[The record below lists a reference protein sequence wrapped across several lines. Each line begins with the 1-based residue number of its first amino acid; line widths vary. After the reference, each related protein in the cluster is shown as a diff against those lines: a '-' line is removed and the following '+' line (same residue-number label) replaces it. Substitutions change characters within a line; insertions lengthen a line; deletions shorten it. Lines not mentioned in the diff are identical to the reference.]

1 MDFHSV
7 SRLSVLLSKSFS
19 QDFFKLLVTYKDIS
33 ASEAASRFDLHIK
46 TAQDFLEELFALDI
60 VGREEVYE
68 KKRPYFRYSL
78 IKKKFTLDI
87 DLTSLYEKPAN
98 NHQLE
103 EKIRERKNARVQFTT
118 AGTNDYLSTIVILIG
133 EGRQH
138 KERKISLTK
147 IQGRFL
153 FFLPFPTEHPK
164 SIEEILQRSGLDE
177 SNSAEIFDI
186 VELLKEYKVI
196 EVEK

>member
-1 MDFHSV
+1 MDFHSI
-7 SRLSVLLSKSFS
+7 SRLSVLLSKSFA
-19 QDFFKLLVTYKDIS
+19 QDFLKLLVTYKDIS

-78 IKKKFTLDI
+78 KKKKITLDI
-87 DLTSLYEKPAN
+87 DLTSLYEKSTD

-103 EKIRERKNARVQFTT
+103 LKIREKKNARVQFST
-118 AGTNDYLSTIVILIG
+118 AGTNDYLTTVVILIG
-133 EGRQH
+133 KGRQH

-153 FFLPFPTEHPK
+153 FYLPFPTEQSK
-164 SIEEILQRSGLDE
+164 SVTHILQRAGLDE
-177 SNSAEIFDI
+177 SNSAEILDI
-186 VELLKEYKVI
+186 VELLKEYNVI
-196 EVEK
+196 EVAK